1 MVAGLRDVKLA
12 ISNLVPAAYNAGVL
26 REIARRTEDA
36 VNLSSEGRLAGR
48 HFNATT
54 IPTTGDFAQGDLI
67 WKSNLTEAGS
77 VGSKYVVIGW
87 CCTVAGSPGTLLEMR
102 VLTGN

>member
-1 MVAGLRDVKLA
+1 MKLSLTNQVPENYDLARFRDLFGRVE
-12 ISNLVPAAYNAGVL
+12 SQ
-26 REIARRTEDA
+26 
-36 VNLSSEGRLAGR
+36 VNLLAEGRLQGR

-54 IPTTGDFAQGDLI
+54 IPTTGDFAQGDFI
-67 WKSNLTEAGS
+67 WKSNLTEAGG